1 MAVYGTA
8 ACRLLGLRHVITMHG
23 ADSVFEARR
32 RRIAL
37 RWAMRHSH
45 AMVAV
50 SGHTQHYMAEHLMM
64 SADRVT
70 TIRNGIPAVAGDRER
85 VRAELGLKDQD
96 VLILAVGNLR
106 PRKGHMVLLRACAEL
121 VQQGCTAPWH
131 VAIAGD
137 GEERERLLRY
147 AREHGIASRLHLL
160 GLRSDVADLQAAA
173 DVSAMPSFWEGLP
186 LAMLEGM
193 FGGNPVVASDVGGIA
208 EAVRHGVEGFLVE
221 PGSVMALARAL
232 QPLVEDPLLRARM
245 GAAALDRAQRE
256 FHVAT
261 MADRYLRLY
270 RGDTDPDGAR

>member
-1 MAVYGTA
+1 
-8 ACRLLGLRHVITMHG
+8 
-23 ADSVFEARR
+23 
-32 RRIAL
+32 
-37 RWAMRHSH
+37 
-45 AMVAV
+45 
-50 SGHTQHYMAEHLMM
+50 
-64 SADRVT
+64 
-70 TIRNGIPAVAGDRER
+70 
-85 VRAELGLKDQD
+85 
-96 VLILAVGNLR
+96 
-106 PRKGHMVLLRACAEL
+106 
-121 VQQGCTAPWH
+121 
-131 VAIAGD
+131 
-137 GEERERLLRY
+137 
-147 AREHGIASRLHLL
+147 
-160 GLRSDVADLQAAA
+160 
-173 DVSAMPSFWEGLP
+173 MPSFWEGLP